1 MSDKQVIE
9 SPERSTEPEVSTHPQ
24 PDVLSSTSDQNKS
37 DPDYE
42 ADSGEKPSS
51 SSDTSAEEIDDRA
64 PDELQG
70 AIDIDKFNDE
80 KCEVTLIHE
89 DNVKKAI
96 NELPDDELI
105 VDLSDMFKIFGDQT
119 RVKILMALESG
130 ELCVCDIAAVMNM
143 SQSAISHQLRVL
155 KQSNIVKTR
164 RQGKVVY
171 YSISDDHVKE
181 IFDIAIVHVQE

>member
-1 MSDKQVIE
+1 MNKYSYVHIK
-9 SPERSTEPEVSTHPQ
+9 
-24 PDVLSSTSDQNKS
+24 DV
-37 DPDYE
+37 
-42 ADSGEKPSS
+42 
-51 SSDTSAEEIDDRA
+51 
-64 PDELQG
+64 
-70 AIDIDKFNDE
+70 IDIDKFNDE

-105 VDLSDMFKIFGDQT
+105 ADLSDMFKIFGDQT

-164 RQGKVVY
+164 REGKVVY

-181 IFDIAIVHVQE
+181 IFDIAIVHVQEWREII

>member
-1 MSDKQVIE
+1 MNKYSYVHIK
-9 SPERSTEPEVSTHPQ
+9 
-24 PDVLSSTSDQNKS
+24 DV
-37 DPDYE
+37 
-42 ADSGEKPSS
+42 
-51 SSDTSAEEIDDRA
+51 
-64 PDELQG
+64 
-70 AIDIDKFNDE
+70 IDIDKFNDE

-130 ELCVCDIAAVMNM
+130 ELCVCDIAAVRNM

>member
-1 MSDKQVIE
+1 MNKYSYVHIK
-9 SPERSTEPEVSTHPQ
+9 
-24 PDVLSSTSDQNKS
+24 DV
-37 DPDYE
+37 
-42 ADSGEKPSS
+42 
-51 SSDTSAEEIDDRA
+51 
-64 PDELQG
+64 
-70 AIDIDKFNDE
+70 IDIDKFNDE

-89 DNVKKAI
+89 DNVKKAV

-105 VDLSDMFKIFGDQT
+105 ADLSDMFKIFGDQT

-164 RQGKVVY
+164 REGKVVY

-181 IFDIAIVHVQE
+181 IFDIAMVHVQE

>member
-1 MSDKQVIE
+1 MNKYSYVHIK
-9 SPERSTEPEVSTHPQ
+9 
-24 PDVLSSTSDQNKS
+24 DV
-37 DPDYE
+37 
-42 ADSGEKPSS
+42 
-51 SSDTSAEEIDDRA
+51 
-64 PDELQG
+64 
-70 AIDIDKFNDE
+70 IDIDKFNDE

-105 VDLSDMFKIFGDQT
+105 ADLSDMFKIFGDQT

-130 ELCVCDIAAVMNM
+130 ELCVCDIAAVMDM

-164 RQGKVVY
+164 REGKVVY

-181 IFDIAIVHVQE
+181 IFNMAMVHVQE